1 MPIVCDFDF
10 LHFPY
15 CSQRIREVE
24 AAASSDVDDNEE
36 IAWKKETDA
45 IFDNDSQGLFLFFWK
60 SRQMLENRE
69 ISQIN
74 SDE

>member
-1 MPIVCDFDF
+1 LFTENSP
-10 LHFPY
+10 L
-15 CSQRIREVE
+15 REVE
-24 AAASSDVDDNEE
+24 AAASSDVDENEE

-45 IFDNDSQGLFLFFWK
+45 IFDNDSQGLFLFFGRAGRCLK
-60 SRQMLENRE
+60 TRE